1 MARPGIDALD
11 PDVEPDSSDCRVNP
25 QANGGGERREGAGVA
40 SLHANVDS
48 GDCNG
53 YTHSAGVPAAR
64 KAIAAR
70 YSLPTSPV
78 TMNDVIITSGCSGAL
93 DLAISAMVNEGDNVL
108 LPMPGFA
115 LYNTIVQSRGG
126 KCKDYRLI
134 PEVGCVCVG
143 GDGEG
148 V

>member
-1 MARPGIDALD
+1 MPLSLGD
-11 PDVEPDSSDCRVNP
+11 PTIFKNMPVADVLI
-25 QANGGGERREGAGVA
+25 A

-78 TMNDVIITSGCSGAL
+78 TMNDVILTSGCSGAL

-134 PEVGCVCVG
+134 PEVGCVCVS

-148 V
+148 VRGETW